1 MAKNVELLLLK
12 TVETLGIVGD
22 VVKVKPGYARNYL
35 LPHRLAAPPTATK
48 IEALKEAR
56 AEAQS
61 ELAALRSAREQ
72 LVEQLTDVTVTIQ
85 RSCNDQGG
93 LYGSVTQRDIA
104 DALHEAGHGVTVE
117 YIRLSHP
124 IRHVGS
130 FPVPIQFDKDLRIE
144 VTVIVNPDHDLPD
157 TAESEEPSADTEA
170 SAGTGEETT
179 SEKSTEESSA
189 ET

>member
-35 LPHRLAAPPTATK
+35 LPHQLAAKPTPTK

-56 AEAQS
+56 AEAQA
-61 ELAALRSAREQ
+61 ELSALRSAREQ
-72 LVEQLTDVTVTIQ
+72 LIEQLTDVTVTVQ

-104 DALHEAGHGVTVE
+104 DALHEDGHGVTVE

-130 FPVPIQFDKDLRIE
+130 YPVPIQFDKDLRIE
-144 VTVIVNPDHDLPD
+144 VTVIVNPDHELPD
-157 TAESEEPSADTEA
+157 TAEPEEPSGEAKA
-170 SAGTGEETT
+170 SAGAGEETA
-179 SEKSTEESSA
+179 SKEKTVESSA
-189 ET
+189 DA

>member
-1 MAKNVELLLLK
+1 MAKNIELLLLK

-35 LPHRLAAPPTATK
+35 LPHRLAESPTPTR
-48 IEALKEAR
+48 IEALKEER
-56 AEAQS
+56 AAAQA
-61 ELAALRSAREQ
+61 EMAALRSAREQ
-72 LVEQLTDVTVTIQ
+72 LIEQLTDVTVTIE

-93 LYGSVTQRDIA
+93 LYGSVTQRDIS

-130 FPVPIQFDKDLRIE
+130 CPVPVQFDKDLRIE
-144 VTVIVNPDHDLPD
+144 VTVIVNPDHELPD
-157 TAESEEPSADTEA
+157 TVETETPAGEDDAPAEGSEDAKAKKETVESGAEA
-170 SAGTGEETT
+170 
-179 SEKSTEESSA
+179 
-189 ET
+189 